1 MQPEEVADLFQAIG
15 APPIT
20 DFSTKHKVTAKAVS
34 VTFKVPGTDRKSVLE
49 NLRRG
54 INAES
59 MRPGSMRPGMVQSIE
74 LDWST
79 VEGLPEEGQEWPP
92 GETDDETR
100 DAWIRIKTGV
110 RDWIVG
116 QQMAHERWCVGGV
129 NQVLAELG
137 LEELP
142 ERQEYRVSREITATW
157 YTLVDA
163 YSEESAVAVAESH
176 NKWRVDDDGDA
187 MDGYVSPK
195 ELGPVTAV
203 LHNDDDDEADDEDND

>member
-1 MQPEEVADLFQAIG
+1 MQPEEVTDLFQAIG

-20 DFSTKHKVTAKAVS
+20 DFTMRHKVTAKLVS
-34 VTFKVPGTDRKSVLE
+34 MTFKVSGTDRKNVLE
-49 NLRRG
+49 NLQKLATG
-54 INAES
+54 KFDPKAVDS
-59 MRPGSMRPGMVQSIE
+59 VE

-79 VEGLPEEGQEWPP
+79 VEGLPEEGQEWSP
-92 GETDDETR
+92 GETDDEILTTR
-100 DAWIRIKTGV
+100 VRIETGV
-110 RDWIVG
+110 RDWIID
-116 QQMAHERWCVGGV
+116 QQMAHERWCIRGV
-129 NQVLAELG
+129 DKVLAELG

-142 ERQEYRVSREITATW
+142 ERREYRVSREITATW

-187 MDGYVSPK
+187 MDGYFSPK

-203 LHNDDDDEADDEDND
+203 LHNDEDND